1 MDVADAMTPREEI
14 VTAELPGTRDAALA
28 SLKERQFSSIPV
40 VKQTEDGEDY
50 RGVVRRED
58 LMNHPDED
66 QLAVLMREVP
76 TVTAD
81 TSVVDAGTTM
91 RETGTRQIPVVDE
104 QLTGIMTVTDVV
116 HAIARENVSVDST
129 AVDMR
134 TDTINTVYKN
144 APLTVGERALS
155 YADVPYAICLD
166 DDGAMTGILT
176 EVDIIDVARVVEG
189 EDDTGGSVAS
199 QDNEWTWEGIKSI
212 GNRYV
217 PTRNVEIPTE
227 PIAMFMSKD
236 IKTVRKQQSIVEVG
250 QMMITNDIEQLPLIE
265 GNSLI
270 GVVRDVNF
278 LEAL

>member
-1 MDVADAMTPREEI
+1 
-14 VTAELPGTRDAALA
+14 
-28 SLKERQFSSIPV
+28 
-40 VKQTEDGEDY
+40 
-50 RGVVRRED
+50 
-58 LMNHPDED
+58 
-66 QLAVLMREVP
+66 
-76 TVTAD
+76 
-81 TSVVDAGTTM
+81 
-91 RETGTRQIPVVDE
+91 
-104 QLTGIMTVTDVV
+104 
-116 HAIARENVSVDST
+116 
-129 AVDMR
+129 
-134 TDTINTVYKN
+134 
-144 APLTVGERALS
+144 
-155 YADVPYAICLD
+155 
-166 DDGAMTGILT
+166 MTGILT

-189 EDDTGGSVAS
+189 EDNTGGSVAS

-265 GNSLI
+265 GNNLI